1 MFLNALVLKFDASIT
16 FRSCNAKR
24 TDYRTGLMTAAI
36 CSQGAP
42 RLARRLEESS
52 LADAETTSPKEMLP
66 DARALKPA
74 TDKTSFDKESTMKPP
89 PHALPKFPANFKTTT
104 PIN

>member
-1 MFLNALVLKFDASIT
+1 MFLYARVVKFDASIT
-16 FRSCNAKR
+16 FFLAMRNEPTTERAQM
-24 TDYRTGLMTAAI
+24 TEAIYRQAWDV
-36 CSQGAP
+36 P

-66 DARALKPA
+66 DARA
-74 TDKTSFDKESTMKPP
+74 TERSFDRESPMKPP
-89 PHALPKFPANFKTTT
+89 PHALPEFPANFKTTT